1 MSRTE
6 RRGTQAAS
14 RNRSVTTYGH
24 KFKHEHATLTPKIW
38 RPINGFARGRS
49 VRIGNFGWPTEPW
62 RRNHDVTKRADPS
75 VAGLEVSFKPVF
87 EKFARLAAPV
97 RRFGASKSARTAVL
111 VLGLAAVTAY
121 TVPELQ
127 RAARGWLDACL
138 WSCLGYFAIDSGV
151 RAHAAIQ
158 TGRVWAHIF
167 SVSAFIDLVGVVA
180 VPIALLCGVPAPTAW
195 LLASFWVLKLAQD
208 SPGFAQLQRVFVVE
222 AKALASVFALFLIVL
237 FLSSAAMYVIER
249 SAQPAAFSS
258 MPQALWWAVVTLTTT
273 GYGDKVPITYLG
285 RLLGGMVM
293 ICGIA
298 TFGLSTGILAT
309 GFAAETRRRNFIR
322 TWDLVS
328 KVPFFQSLDPAAIT
342 DITHMLRL
350 LEVPERTAIIR
361 RGKIGDCMYFIAA
374 GEVQVDVRPRP
385 VRLGAGAFF
394 GELALLGDSVRSAN
408 VTTTMPSTLLI
419 LDLADFRT
427 LTANHAD
434 LRRAIDAEGQ
444 RRMEENQRQHEQQRA
459 EGAASA

>member
-1 MSRTE
+1 M
-6 RRGTQAAS
+6 
-14 RNRSVTTYGH
+14 
-24 KFKHEHATLTPKIW
+24 
-38 RPINGFARGRS
+38 
-49 VRIGNFGWPTEPW
+49 
-62 RRNHDVTKRADPS
+62 
-75 VAGLEVSFKPVF
+75 LEVSAKPDF
-87 EKFARLAAPV
+87 AKFARLTAPI
-97 RRFGASKSARTAVL
+97 RRFGASNTARTAVL
-111 VLGLAAVTAY
+111 ALGLVAVTAY

-127 RAARGWLDACL
+127 RTAGGWLDACL
-138 WSCLGYFAIDSGV
+138 WSCLGYFAIDSGA
-151 RAHAAIQ
+151 RAHAAIKA
-158 TGRVWAHIF
+158 GNGWAHIF
-167 SVSAFIDLVGVVA
+167 SVSALIDLLGVVA
-180 VPIALLCGVPAPTAW
+180 VPMALLLGVQTPTAW

-237 FLSSAAMYVIER
+237 FLSSAAMYLIER
-249 SAQPAAFSS
+249 TAQPNAFSS

-285 RLLGGMVM
+285 RLIGGVVM

-328 KVPFFQSLDPAAIT
+328 KVPFFQSLDPAAIA

-350 LEVPERTAIIR
+350 LEVPQRTAIIR
-361 RGKIGDCMYFIAA
+361 RGKVGDCMYFIAS
-374 GEVQVDVRPRP
+374 GEVQVDVKPSP

-408 VTTTMPSTLLI
+408 VTTTMPSSLLI

-434 LRRAIDAEGQ
+434 LRRVIDEEGQ
-444 RRMEENQRQHEQQRA
+444 RRMKENLQRHERQHA
-459 EGAASA
+459 DGTFSA